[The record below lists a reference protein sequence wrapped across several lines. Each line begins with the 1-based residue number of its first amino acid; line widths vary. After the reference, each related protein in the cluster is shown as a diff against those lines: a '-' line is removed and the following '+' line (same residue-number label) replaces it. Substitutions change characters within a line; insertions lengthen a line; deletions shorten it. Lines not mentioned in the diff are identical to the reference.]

1 MINKI
6 AKIRS
11 VHFQLHR
18 VKRNRIITENFW
30 VSDASELALRLVGL
44 LQNGALW
51 NSENDFGAES
61 VQLHHIAVGLQQ
73 RRHHDIPLV
82 HCVSFA
88 APEQISH
95 DLCVLGPAHFV
106 FGDSNQSMLLS
117 LNQKVSTSDL
127 CAIA

>member
-1 MINKI
+1 
-6 AKIRS
+6 
-11 VHFQLHR
+11 
-18 VKRNRIITENFW
+18 
-30 VSDASELALRLVGL
+30 
-44 LQNGALW
+44 
-51 NSENDFGAES
+51 

-127 CAIA
+127 CAIAQGVLIVFLCDSGELKELNRRQVQLRYQKWIQQTLRLLAQISHHLFSIKDHLV

>member
-1 MINKI
+1 M
-6 AKIRS
+6 
-11 VHFQLHR
+11 
-18 VKRNRIITENFW
+18 
-30 VSDASELALRLVGL
+30 
-44 LQNGALW
+44 
-51 NSENDFGAES
+51 
-61 VQLHHIAVGLQQ
+61 QLHHIAVGLQQ

-88 APEQISH
+88 APEQICH

-127 CAIA
+127 CAIAKGVLIVFLCDSGELKELNRRQVQLRDQKWIQQTLRLLAQIGHHLLSIKDHLV